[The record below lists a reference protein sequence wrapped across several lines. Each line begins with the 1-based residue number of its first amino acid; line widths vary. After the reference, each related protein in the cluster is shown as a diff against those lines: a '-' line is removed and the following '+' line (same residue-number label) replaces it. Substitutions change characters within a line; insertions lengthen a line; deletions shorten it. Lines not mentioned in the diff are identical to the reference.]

1 MMILNMDVS
10 ENSGFSPQIIH
21 FNKVFHCKPSIF
33 GVPLFLEIPTQK
45 RNFLFKDLW
54 GFYSLQYIWR
64 VGGVDPKNG
73 QVTQGS
79 LLQLQATTLSLIKKD
94 MLLFI
99 ERILRQYNLV
109 KMTIYIVSIRLN
121 NMLTCRFLIHQHYH
135 SRHPKTSQFSDFS
148 CISLG

>member
-1 MMILNMDVS
+1 MMILNIWLVVS
-10 ENSGFSPQIIH
+10 SQLKNISQNGNH
-21 FNKVFHCKPSIF
+21 
-33 GVPLFLEIPTQK
+33 PLGRGEKKKKNETTTQK